1 MVFWGVV
8 AGVELLIFPGLF
20 FIFWLA
26 LFYEWVDRKFHA
38 KLQTRYGPLHIGAKG
53 LYQPFADFVKLLG
66 KEDIVPQ
73 AADRVLFTLAP
84 IMLLVLPFTAMF
96 LVPTVPIHR
105 SVAFAAFEGDIVV
118 MVFILTLIA
127 AMKFLAAWGSANR
140 FSTVGGV
147 RLILQLIGYEIP
159 LAVVLLSTGMITGS
173 LSIST
178 IAQTMD
184 AAPLKAIFLLPGLS
198 IAVICFLAELEKIP
212 FDIPDAEQEIVAGWQ
227 TEFGG
232 RRLAFLRL
240 SSDIELV
247 LASTLIAAVF
257 LGGPYGPVVPYIPI
271 EVSYFIWFFIKAFV
285 VLIVISFMRT
295 IFARFKIDQMVHF
308 AWRYLMVICILQ
320 VMLIQGVLATGWV

>member
-26 LFYEWVDRKFHA
+26 LFYQWVDRKFHA

-53 LYQPFADFVKLLG
+53 LSQPLADFVKLLC
-66 KEDIVPQ
+66 KEDIVPK
-73 AADRVLFTLAP
+73 AADRFLFTLAP

-96 LVPTVPIHR
+96 LVPTVPIH
-105 SVAFAAFEGDIVV
+105 SNVAFAAFEGDIVV
-118 MVFILTLIA
+118 MIFILTMIA
-127 AMKFLAAWGSANR
+127 ALKFLAAWGSTNR

-159 LAVVLLSTGMITGS
+159 LAVVLLSAGMITGS

-178 IAQTMD
+178 IAQRMD
-184 AAPLKAIFLLPGLS
+184 AEPLKAIFLVPGLS
-198 IAVICFLAELEKIP
+198 IAIICFLAELEKVP

-227 TEFGG
+227 TEFSG

-257 LGGPYGPVVPYIPI
+257 LGGPYGPTLSYIPI
-271 EVSYFIWFFIKAFV
+271 EFSYFIWFFIKAFV
-285 VLIVISFMRT
+285 VLLVISYMRT
-295 IFARFKIDQMVHF
+295 IFARFRIDQMIQF
-308 AWRYLMVICILQ
+308 AWRYLMVTSILQ
-320 VMLIQGVLATGWV
+320 VMLIQGVLAAGWV